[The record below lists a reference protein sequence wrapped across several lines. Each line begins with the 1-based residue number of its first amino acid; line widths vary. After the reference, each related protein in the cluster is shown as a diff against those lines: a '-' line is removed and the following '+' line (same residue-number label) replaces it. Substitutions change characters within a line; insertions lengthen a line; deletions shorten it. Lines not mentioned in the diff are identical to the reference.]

1 MNTEDNARPYDKL
14 AAIRQDL
21 SIILKDPE
29 SNLDKFKGL
38 LSEYGDILSE
48 LAKRKQYSLISK
60 TSIAIEE
67 LVDRALYNSKVAGLI
82 AEIYLEKFQPS
93 QRAVFTLAESLTGA
107 QREDIISRSVD
118 ILIEN
123 DACRTDKDGHLAGG
137 VVRKILTHCDNT
149 DPAIRYAE
157 EILKNGKHTN
167 LGLKQ
172 IIDTLKE
179 CKKWCRPQE
188 RINPL
193 IEWMDSNE
201 ERLQQEIKHI
211 KPGAID
217 GESIGL
223 LKEYG
228 LGSLADKL
236 YYKTNELNA
245 GRMIRIFKETGEK
258 ADPGYIGMFLNS
270 QKNLS
275 VKEARELL
283 KYSLA
288 VENVFPEDWK
298 GINSPWVA
306 TSLASAFTRL
316 SEMNVQPRSP
326 EACEP
331 LISLLAKHLKSEERM
346 SDLLNKRTEPYL
358 RVCPA
363 FNKKMFSNDLG
374 L

>member
-1 MNTEDNARPYDKL
+1 MKKFENNIRPYDQL
-14 AAIRQDL
+14 ANIRVEL
-21 SIILKDPE
+21 LRVTRDPE
-29 SNLDKFKGL
+29 IGFGSVPDL
-38 LSEYGDILSE
+38 LSEYGDILTD
-48 LAKRKQYSLISK
+48 LAKNRQYSLLSK
-60 TSIAIEE
+60 ASVAIEE
-67 LVDRALYNSKVAGLI
+67 LVDRFLGQPEIAPFI
-82 AEIYLEKFQPS
+82 AEIYLDKFQPS
-93 QRAVFTLAESLTGA
+93 QRAVFSLAETLSGA
-107 QREDIISRSVD
+107 QRETLISQCID

-123 DACRTDKDGHLAGG
+123 DACRTDKDGHLSGG
-137 VVRKILTHCDNT
+137 VVRKILTHCDNI
-149 DPAIRYAE
+149 DPALRYAE
-157 EILKNGKHTN
+157 EILRNGKHTK

-172 IIDTLKE
+172 IIETLKD
-179 CKKWCRPQE
+179 CKKYCPQGKV
-188 RINPL
+188 NPL
-193 IEWMDSNE
+193 IEWMESNSDKI
-201 ERLQQEIKHI
+201 QQAIKYI
-211 KPGAID
+211 PPGSINN
-217 GESIGL
+217 ESINI

-228 LGSLADKL
+228 LSDLADKL

-258 ADPGYIGMFLNS
+258 ADQGYLVMFFNP

-288 VENVFPEDWK
+288 VENVFPDDWK
-298 GINSPWVA
+298 GINAPWVA

-358 RVCPA
+358 RACPA
-363 FNKKMFSNDLG
+363 FNGKMFSNELG

>member
-1 MNTEDNARPYDKL
+1 MTNPEENIRPYDQL
-14 AAIRQDL
+14 AGIRNDLASAI
-21 SIILKDPE
+21 KDPE
-29 SNLDKFKGL
+29 MGIGSVPDL
-38 LSEYGDILSE
+38 LSTYEDMLSD
-48 LAKRKQYSLISK
+48 LAKKRQYSLLSK
-60 TSIAIEE
+60 ASLAIEE
-67 LVDRALYNSKVAGLI
+67 LVDRFLGQPKIAPFI
-82 AEIYLEKFQPS
+82 AEIYLDKFQPS
-93 QRAVFTLAESLTGA
+93 QRAVFNLTETLSGA
-107 QREDIISRSVD
+107 QRETLISRCVD

-137 VVRKILTHCDNT
+137 VVRKILTHCDNI
-149 DPAIRYAE
+149 DPALRYAE
-157 EILKNGKHTN
+157 EILENGKHTK

-172 IIDTLKE
+172 IIETLKD
-179 CKKWCRPQE
+179 CKKYCPQE
-188 RINPL
+188 KVNPL
-193 IEWMDSNE
+193 IEWMESNSSKI
-201 ERLQQEIKHI
+201 QQAIKYMPAGSI
-211 KPGAID
+211 NN
-217 GESIGL
+217 ESINL

-228 LGSLADKL
+228 LGDLADKL

-258 ADPGYIGMFLNS
+258 ADQGYLYMFFNP

-275 VKEARELL
+275 VKEVRELL

-288 VENVFPEDWK
+288 VENIFPEDWK

-306 TSLASAFTRL
+306 NSLASAFTRL
-316 SEMNVQPRSP
+316 YEMNVQPRSP

-363 FNKKMFSNDLG
+363 FNGKMFSHELG